1 MITTLSSRACHK
13 HKTCSRCL
21 TWERVWWSTS
31 LCRSLEPPGG
41 PIIECI
47 HPVFKYQFYL
57 TFFQLLQHH
66 ELFHAGLNRREYCC
80 TMQSSMTRTKD
91 SIKDCK
97 FFFKELQVLS
107 AHYLDKHQVDFTY
120 PFVCNECDMDF
131 IFEEALFNHQKI
143 QHSIEL
149 R

>member
-1 MITTLSSRACHK
+1 MIFLILKSEMKFQGQAPWDR
-13 HKTCSRCL
+13 
-21 TWERVWWSTS
+21 
-31 LCRSLEPPGG
+31 PYM
-41 PIIECI
+41 IY
-47 HPVFKYQFYL
+47 FQFYI

-97 FFFKELQVLS
+97 FFFKDLQVLS
-107 AHYLDKHQVDFTY
+107 AHYLDKHQVDFTN